1 MVLAGMAPPTGSG
14 DAVMRSLTDTR
25 GTGRGNVDTHQSSR
39 GDATRTSDAPRSPQQ
54 QNTTAPG
61 STAPGEAT
69 ASQRTDK
76 PSVSATKEVSQ
87 RSAEPQRQTPSVS
100 PEQSTTKA
108 GPATSPSATDAAA
121 EAGKPTGGQPA
132 SDPLQPLATRSS
144 LSAGAIASSAAATQA
159 ASKLAMQAAPVSAAP
174 TTAQPSPVTGVR
186 GVQPAAGT
194 NASAG
199 FKAKLAP
206 PPPRPDG
213 AEAALRAQASRG
225 LALALRSTQSN
236 ATIRLD
242 PQHLGTLRVDVVVRE
257 GGVEAIFRPSTP
269 EAQRLLQA
277 EHRALEH
284 ALAAR
289 GLRVEKLEIMP
300 AEEGSSG
307 RHAASDGSTSG
318 HAREGHNGATQH
330 GASGSEHHG
339 APSQRHAGGAAQRTK
354 GAEHHAST
362 TSAAEHAEPLPH
374 PAEPSAGSAL
384 IDTIV

>member
-1 MVLAGMAPPTGSG
+1 MVLAGMAPPTSSG

-25 GTGRGNVDTHQSSR
+25 GTGRGNVDTHQNSR
-39 GDATRTSDAPRSPQQ
+39 RDTTQTGDASRSHPQ
-54 QNTTAPG
+54 QNTSAAGSNAPR
-61 STAPGEAT
+61 EAA
-69 ASQRTDK
+69 ASQRHDE
-76 PSVSATKEVSQ
+76 PPVPATKQATQ
-87 RSAEPQRQTPSVS
+87 RSAEAQRQTPSS
-100 PEQSTTKA
+100 EPERSTAKA
-108 GPATSPSATDAAA
+108 GPATSPSATDAGT
-121 EAGKPTGGQPA
+121 EAGKQKGGQAVP
-132 SDPLQPLATRSS
+132 DPLQSLASRSS
-144 LSAGAIASSAAATQA
+144 FAAGAIASSAAATQA
-159 ASKLAMQAAPVSAAP
+159 ASKLAVQAGPVNAAASS
-174 TTAQPSPVTGVR
+174 AQPSPVTGVR
-186 GVQPAAGT
+186 GVQTAAGT
-194 NASAG
+194 NAATG
-199 FKAKLAP
+199 YKAKLAP

-257 GGVEAIFRPSTP
+257 GGVEAVFRPSTP

-277 EHRALEH
+277 DHRALEH

-289 GLRVEKLEIMP
+289 GLRVDKIEIMP

-307 RHAASDGSTSG
+307 RYAASDGSTSG
-318 HAREGHNGATQH
+318 QAREGHDGATQH

-339 APSQRHAGGAAQRTK
+339 APNQRHAGGAAQRTH